1 MATLDKSLLQ
11 QLRVD
16 FKEAIKSVEEKY
28 GMELKLG
35 KISYSYNQFT
45 GKLEG
50 TLIQEGSSAEQTKFN
65 ELCRQYGFTEEDYGR
80 TFVMQDI
87 TYELCGFAPNRRKYP
102 IVARSHAN
110 QKEYC
115 FVPRDVKAALEK

>member
-35 KISYSYNQFT
+35 KISYSDNQFT

-65 ELCRQYGFTEEDYGR
+65 EFHRF
-80 TFVMQDI
+80 
-87 TYELCGFAPNRRKYP
+87 
-102 IVARSHAN
+102 
-110 QKEYC
+110 
-115 FVPRDVKAALEK
+115 